1 MKCPHVELLLHKLKC
16 TADLEKEYLSFWG
29 VTLLQAPKVIS
40 YIIIILGQIIMSKF
54 DKNLKRY
61 LILLI
66 WSQEKV
72 ERGGHSPQNYKVIF
86 VKDISGYGILSS

>member
-1 MKCPHVELLLHKLKC
+1 
-16 TADLEKEYLSFWG
+16 
-29 VTLLQAPKVIS
+29 
-40 YIIIILGQIIMSKF
+40 MSKF
-54 DKNLKRY
+54 DKNLRRY

>member
-1 MKCPHVELLLHKLKC
+1 
-16 TADLEKEYLSFWG
+16 
-29 VTLLQAPKVIS
+29 
-40 YIIIILGQIIMSKF
+40 MSKS

-66 WSQEKV
+66 RSQEKV